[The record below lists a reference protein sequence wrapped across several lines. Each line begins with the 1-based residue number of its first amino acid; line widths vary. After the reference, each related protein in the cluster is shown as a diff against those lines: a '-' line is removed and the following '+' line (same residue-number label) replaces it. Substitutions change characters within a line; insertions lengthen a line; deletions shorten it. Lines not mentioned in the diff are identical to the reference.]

1 MAKKKKQQGHYCR
14 FCGEYKAHEKFSGKG
29 HARYTCKEC
38 QSLPDEVKADMVRC
52 NEVERAAFKYPMI
65 RQDWELLERYASK
78 YKDKESGRFAQEM
91 LDMKRDI
98 HTPDEDLL
106 RITCPLNTY
115 YFAK

>member
-14 FCGEYKAHEKFSGKG
+14 FCGEYKAHEKFSVKG

-91 LDMKRDI
+91 LDMKRDN